1 MGGWSDLFGGSDKP
15 DPPNI
20 AGANEAGVWADV
32 QTLAVRKLI
41 ANAAKF
47 GKKIDLQ
54 IPKFDARGNKVGV
67 ESVTYDFG
75 GYSDVDSTRADV
87 DFYAEAADKMAATML
102 DVQEKYGAGFVAQRK
117 EELELTDPTG
127 TAVREE
133 LGKSAL
139 ADLERG
145 YALAPGMR
153 REVTEAEQAAQ
164 TARGNV
170 LGSGAAAAEAL
181 SVGDAAWRMRQQRL
195 ANAASF
201 LSGTTPVAQFG
212 QLSGAQQGASPFN
225 PMGIQSGLSLNPNA
239 GAQGQQFAMN
249 TYNQQM
255 NYAANQQP
263 IGGQLLGMAAGM
275 GGQALGGWA
284 MGKAIGGAGAA
295 AGGGSAMAALGML
308 CHVAREVFGEDN
320 PEWLLFYDWKELK
333 APAWFRKLYNKFS
346 VQAARFISD
355 KPKLKNIIRRWMRS
369 KI

>member
-1 MGGWSDLFGGSDKP
+1 MYSDP
-15 DPPNI
+15 DPADP
-20 AGANEAGVWADV
+20 ANLASANQAGVWADIEGAAV
-32 QTLAVRKLI
+32 QKLI
-41 ANAAKF
+41 ANAMKY
-47 GKKIDLQ
+47 GKSVTVNVPTFRDGDMVLKRDESGKLVPDL
-54 IPKFDARGNKVGV
+54 R
-67 ESVTYDFG
+67 EVTYDFDG
-75 GYSDVDSTRADV
+75 ISDADATREEME
-87 DFYAEAADKMAATML
+87 FGAEAADFMAKSML
-102 DVQEKYGAGFVAQRK
+102 DVQEKYGPGFVAQRK
-117 EELELTDPTG
+117 KELELSDPTG

-145 YALAPGMR
+145 YELDPGMR

-225 PMGIQSGLSLNPNA
+225 PMGIQSGVGLNPNA

-249 TYNQQM
+249 SYNQQM

-263 IGGQLLGMAAGM
+263 IGYQLLGMAAGGM
-275 GGQALGGWA
+275 GGAFGDYAANNWFGG
-284 MGKAIGGAGAA
+284 KKTPPGGD
-295 AGGGSAMAALGML
+295 
-308 CHVAREVFGEDN
+308 V
-320 PEWLLFYDWKELK
+320 
-333 APAWFRKLYNKFS
+333 
-346 VQAARFISD
+346 
-355 KPKLKNIIRRWMRS
+355 
-369 KI
+369 